1 MTVNGENILAFD
13 AGIDWDIR
21 RVEGAGRLAGGL
33 FNVVLE
39 GTGTVAVTSD
49 GEPVLLDTSTPTFA
63 DPDSAVAWSGGVRT
77 NIRSDVSFKTFTGR
91 GSGESFQIA
100 FEGPGWV
107 LIQPSEGPVVPPHSH
122 GSEGGG
128 AGIGSLFGDCRRG
141 GLPLPDYQVDQAS
154 GDVDALPELAALDV
168 GPDLRARERQLL
180 RVLFGDVRRDLYAV
194 AQLAVDLHHERDLL
208 GPYEALV
215 PGWPLLQVDRR
226 PLPHRS
232 PHLLGVVRRE
242 RREHEDESAQRT
254 GPFLL
259 PHLALDREQVVG
271 VLHERGDGRVEPKRL
286 EVLSDLLDRPVRPP
300 VEFRC
305 VCLGPRGAIPGSE
318 REGAPQEADR
328 KST

>member
-1 MTVNGENILAFD
+1 MVSETNLEQFREVTPAGRFTLQNSAMLKVNLNGDQIQARLGSMVAYQGDVRFEYQSGGLGRFFKKAMTGEGVKLMTATGTGELFLANQKGKVMILELDNERMTVNGENILAFD

-39 GTGTVAVTSD
+39 GTGAVAVTSD

-128 AGIGSLFGDCRRG
+128 AGIGSLFGD
-141 GLPLPDYQVDQAS
+141 
-154 GDVDALPELAALDV
+154 
-168 GPDLRARERQLL
+168 
-180 RVLFGDVRRDLYAV
+180 
-194 AQLAVDLHHERDLL
+194 
-208 GPYEALV
+208 
-215 PGWPLLQVDRR
+215 
-226 PLPHRS
+226 
-232 PHLLGVVRRE
+232 
-242 RREHEDESAQRT
+242 
-254 GPFLL
+254 
-259 PHLALDREQVVG
+259 
-271 VLHERGDGRVEPKRL
+271 
-286 EVLSDLLDRPVRPP
+286 
-300 VEFRC
+300 
-305 VCLGPRGAIPGSE
+305 
-318 REGAPQEADR
+318 
-328 KST
+328 